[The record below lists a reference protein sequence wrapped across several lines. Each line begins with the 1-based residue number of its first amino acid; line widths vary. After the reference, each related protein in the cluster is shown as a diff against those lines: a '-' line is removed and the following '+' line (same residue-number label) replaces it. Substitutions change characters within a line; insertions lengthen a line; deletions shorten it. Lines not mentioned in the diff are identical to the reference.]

1 MNDSLRSPLFVLKP
15 DRLASFASWQWRP
28 FAPMPPVT
36 ADKALDP
43 RRFAQMRAHDYR
55 RDQQEQHREF
65 DAHGSSLR
73 PLTGWTGSEALCVSP
88 YPALDALIAMRHAA
102 PVWLIDRC

>member
-1 MNDSLRSPLFVLKP
+1 
-15 DRLASFASWQWRP
+15 
-28 FAPMPPVT
+28 MPPVT